1 MDLRVKKTRDSII
14 NAFLQLR
21 AKKPLEKIS
30 VKELSELAKINKA
43 TFYLHYKDIY
53 DLSSVLETELIE
65 NVINNIDFPE
75 TVISNPKFFICELAN
90 AFVSNKTLMDIL
102 FSDGRSDIFIDNI
115 EKRLKTLVFNEYPQ
129 YKDDMTVNIVLTYS
143 IKGGYHAFMGNLEYD
158 MDKLLQ
164 VIGNISECVTKI
176 LL

>member
-1 MDLRVKKTRDSII
+1 MDLRVKKTRENII

-53 DLSSVLETELIE
+53 DLSNVLETEFIE
-65 NVINNIDFPE
+65 KVINNIDCPE
-75 TVISNPKFFICELAN
+75 MVISNPKLFVCELVN
-90 AFVSNKTLMDIL
+90 AFVSNKALMDIL

-115 EKRLKTLVFNEYPQ
+115 EKQLKALVFNEYPQ
-129 YKDDMTVNIVLTYS
+129 YKDDMTVNVFLTYS
-143 IKGGYHAFMGNLEYD
+143 IRGGYYAFMRNLEYD

-164 VIGNISECVTKI
+164 VISNITECATKI
-176 LL
+176 LI